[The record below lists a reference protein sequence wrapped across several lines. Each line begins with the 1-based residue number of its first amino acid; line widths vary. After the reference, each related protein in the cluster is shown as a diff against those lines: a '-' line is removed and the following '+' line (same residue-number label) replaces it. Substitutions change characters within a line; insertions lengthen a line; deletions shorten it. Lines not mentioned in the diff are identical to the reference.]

1 MGTDHDLD
9 RRRGDLR
16 GGGGE
21 QGGCGARDRGA
32 IRGIVDHDQHHASG
46 QGGAGDAERVAHRT
60 VQRDRGRDR
69 ARQRTELSREVI
81 GILTISGALA
91 LQRAIHR
98 RCAGGEPDRDP
109 DDEPQPGTHGA
120 NVACCVRVNAVAY
133 MTAMLA
139 PETIRRLAAL
149 RANRFAARATPLTT
163 GSLDIA
169 EATKRV
175 VARWSDD
182 LCGLLNAMTRGELA
196 QLAQRMRLRIDD
208 TGRSP
213 TLRADLWN
221 RGAELERNGVEIP
234 AALQPRP
241 ILLGGHLVIQ
251 APARGISPPAEV
263 WPRPV
268 PHAREPARLSDEPDS
283 LDDLLAAADRLIG
296 VRLGPRGRDKGAW
309 GTRAAQL
316 LGLVE
321 QGHTEPDWRGDVEI
335 KTVPVAREA
344 TGHWG
349 VVEDPAIAMVGE
361 GRGDST
367 LAKLQRTLWLARATL
382 GDDATIVT
390 WYLLEWD
397 PEVARL
403 ARRYLHERPKGPRGT
418 VGRGM
423 YLSKRFFADA
433 GLLAALNGAAS

>member
-1 MGTDHDLD
+1 M
-9 RRRGDLR
+9 
-16 GGGGE
+16 
-21 QGGCGARDRGA
+21 
-32 IRGIVDHDQHHASG
+32 
-46 QGGAGDAERVAHRT
+46 
-60 VQRDRGRDR
+60 
-69 ARQRTELSREVI
+69 TEL
-81 GILTISGALA
+81 
-91 LQRAIHR
+91 
-98 RCAGGEPDRDP
+98 
-109 DDEPQPGTHGA
+109 
-120 NVACCVRVNAVAY
+120 
-133 MTAMLA
+133 LA

-149 RANRFAARATPLTT
+149 RANRFAARGTPATT

-169 EATKRV
+169 EATGRV

-196 QLAQRMRLRIDD
+196 QLAQRLRLED

-213 TLRADLWN
+213 TLRLAVWQ
-221 RGAELERNGVEIP
+221 RGAELECNGVEIP
-234 AALQPRP
+234 PGLQPRP

-251 APARGISPPAEV
+251 APARGMSPPADV

-268 PHAREPARLSDEPDS
+268 PDAREPANLGDEPDS
-283 LDDLLAAADRLIG
+283 LDDLLAAADRLVG

-316 LGLVE
+316 LGVIE
-321 QGHTEPDWRGDVEI
+321 QGRTEPDWRGDVEI

-361 GRGDST
+361 GT

-390 WYLLEWD
+390 WYLLDWD
-397 PEVARL
+397 PEIARL

-418 VGRGM
+418 DGRGM
-423 YLSKRFFADA
+423 YLSRRFFADA